1 MKTPTYLVELQG
13 ISKRFGGVQAL
24 QGVSFGIPQGR
35 IHGLV
40 GENGAG
46 KSTLIKILG
55 GVHTCDE
62 GNVLFDGR
70 PFVARSPADSLKA
83 GINIVH
89 QELPLC
95 PNLTVAQNVFLRSPV
110 TTRFGRMDWNAM
122 NEQTCALFQRIGQ
135 SVDPEAPVGSLSVAE
150 QQLTSIVK
158 ALRDDCRLLI
168 MDEPTAALTPSEVQN
183 LFGVL
188 RQLRDQGTTI
198 IFVSHIL
205 SEVFELTDT
214 LTVLR
219 NGRHVGTYAT
229 EDVAVRD
236 VVQMMVGRD
245 VREDVP
251 SHGTRTDEKP
261 ILKVEGL
268 SHRRSGLR
276 DISFELYP
284 GEILGIA
291 GIQGAGRTELAQC
304 LFGVHPPDEGR
315 VILEGRPV
323 RFNSPRDAIN
333 HGIGYLVEDRR
344 NLGLFWELNVKEN
357 MVAAIVDRVLRLIGL
372 MDKKKVQSLGEQA
385 VDRLQIRT
393 ESLEQKVQFLSGGNQ
408 QKALLARWLNV
419 EPRIL
424 ILDEPTRG
432 VDVGA
437 KSEIR
442 RVIRELVDGG
452 LSVIVI
458 SSDLEELLAI
468 SDRVLVMGGRRIQ
481 GVLRADQATME
492 AVMALATVR

>member
-1 MKTPTYLVELQG
+1 M
-13 ISKRFGGVQAL
+13 
-24 QGVSFGIPQGR
+24 
-35 IHGLV
+35 
-40 GENGAG
+40 
-46 KSTLIKILG
+46 
-55 GVHTCDE
+55 
-62 GNVLFDGR
+62 
-70 PFVARSPADSLKA
+70 
-83 GINIVH
+83 
-89 QELPLC
+89 
-95 PNLTVAQNVFLRSPV
+95 
-110 TTRFGRMDWNAM
+110 
-122 NEQTCALFQRIGQ
+122 
-135 SVDPEAPVGSLSVAE
+135 
-150 QQLTSIVK
+150 
-158 ALRDDCRLLI
+158 
-168 MDEPTAALTPSEVQN
+168 
-183 LFGVL
+183 
-188 RQLRDQGTTI
+188 
-198 IFVSHIL
+198 
-205 SEVFELTDT
+205 
-214 LTVLR
+214 
-219 NGRHVGTYAT
+219 
-229 EDVAVRD
+229 
-236 VVQMMVGRD
+236 
-245 VREDVP
+245 
-251 SHGTRTDEKP
+251 
-261 ILKVEGL
+261 
-268 SHRRSGLR
+268 
-276 DISFELYP
+276 
-284 GEILGIA
+284 GIA